1 MKAKPQGG
9 RAPRVEADHTTYK
22 SPQRKLVKFFKTS
35 RDQWKAK
42 CRGVKAEL
50 KTLKKKLPGMA
61 ERQQRWKSRVK
72 AVEEELT
79 RLRVE
84 QRALTEDGTAG
95 KKKER

>member
-1 MKAKPQGG
+1 MKGKPQGG
-9 RAPRVEADHTTYK
+9 QAPRVEADPTTYK
-22 SPQRKLVKFFKTS
+22 SPQRKLVKFFQTS

-42 CRGVKAEL
+42 CRGAKAEL
-50 KTLKKKLPGMA
+50 KTLKKKLHGMA

-84 QRALTEDGTAG
+84 QRALTEVGAAG

>member
-1 MKAKPQGG
+1 MKGDSQGF
-9 RAPRVEADHTTYK
+9 RAPTAQADPKAYK
-22 SPQRKLVKFFKTS
+22 SPQRKLVKFFQRS

-42 CRGVKAEL
+42 CRGAKAEV
-50 KTLKKKLPGMA
+50 KTLKKKLHGMA

-84 QRALTEDGTAG
+84 QHALTEVGTAG